1 MWAELSGVW
10 QNCFLPTKGACHG
23 LWITVTVFLMFISY
37 RAHTFFY
44 LTSLSIFLLM
54 QLTGKEWR
62 QELEVSECSQSVF
75 SCQP

>member
-44 LTSLSIFLLM
+44 LTSFFNFLAYAVNRERM
-54 QLTGKEWR
+54 EARVGGER
-62 QELEVSECSQSVF
+62 M
-75 SCQP
+75 